1 MLDYE
6 FSSLE
11 KEWIKWLENRNAPTW
26 KRSKSVVFGNYKV
39 KAPLAASLKSFIG
52 SFQKWL
58 TTEKRDK
65 DIWDIRN
72 LEMYGLTYNKTL
84 TGNYL
89 NFKSI
94 GSFNIRNSVKR
105 YLKQRLITGNLNFAT
120 GRVYVRVLSRFLTV
134 YIIKNLIGMT

>member
-1 MLDYE
+1 MVGK
-6 FSSLE
+6 SKCANLE
-11 KEWIKWLENRNAPTW
+11 KVEKCC
-26 KRSKSVVFGNYKV
+26 FGNYKV
-39 KAPLAASLKSFIG
+39 KAPLAASLKKFYRQFS
-52 SFQKWL
+52 KMVDDREEW
-58 TTEKRDK
+58 DK

-134 YIIKNLIGMT
+134 YIIKNLIE

>member
-1 MLDYE
+1 MVDDRE
-6 FSSLE
+6 
-11 KEWIKWLENRNAPTW
+11 EW
-26 KRSKSVVFGNYKV
+26 
-39 KAPLAASLKSFIG
+39 
-52 SFQKWL
+52 
-58 TTEKRDK
+58 DK

>member
-1 MLDYE
+1 MVGK
-6 FSSLE
+6 SKCANLE
-11 KEWIKWLENRNAPTW
+11 KVEKCCFW
-26 KRSKSVVFGNYKV
+26 KLQSKSAFSCK
-39 KAPLAASLKSFIG
+39 LKKFYRQFS
-52 SFQKWL
+52 KMVDDREEW
-58 TTEKRDK
+58 DK

>member
-1 MLDYE
+1 MVDDRE
-6 FSSLE
+6 
-11 KEWIKWLENRNAPTW
+11 EW
-26 KRSKSVVFGNYKV
+26 
-39 KAPLAASLKSFIG
+39 
-52 SFQKWL
+52 
-58 TTEKRDK
+58 DK

-105 YLKQRLITGNLNFAT
+105 YLKQRLITE
-120 GRVYVRVLSRFLTV
+120 
-134 YIIKNLIGMT
+134 I